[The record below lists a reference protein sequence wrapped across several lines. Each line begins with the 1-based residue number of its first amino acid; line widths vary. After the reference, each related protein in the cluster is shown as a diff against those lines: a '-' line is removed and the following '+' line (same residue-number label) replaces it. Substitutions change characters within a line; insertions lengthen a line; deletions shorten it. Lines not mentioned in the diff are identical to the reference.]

1 LVRDGGQVVCGQ
13 ESISEEALEAAGLE
27 ERREALEDAG
37 LGGWR
42 VAGHFAELH
51 GGGAQVFR
59 AQDIG
64 DAFDVVV
71 VADEAPGQAI
81 AVVSV
86 NYLDE
91 LIGELEA
98 DGVVCAHGLPLRGP
112 LSSSKRPRIGH
123 IAARGLISESCA
135 SLPKAADGAA

>member
-1 LVRDGGQVVCGQ
+1 LFSSSAED
-13 ESISEEALEAAGLE
+13 ALEAAGLE
-27 ERREALEDAG
+27 ERRKASEHAG
-37 LGGWR
+37 LGGR
-42 VAGHFAELH
+42 RRAGHFAQFH

-59 AQDIG
+59 AQEIG

-91 LIGELEA
+91 VIGELEA
-98 DGVVCAHGLPLRGP
+98 DGVVAVTDYPLSGP
-112 LSSSKRPRIGH
+112 LSGSKRPRIGH
-123 IAARGLISESCA
+123 TQLGDDRVHLRVARLS
-135 SLPKAADGAA
+135 P